1 MKEMS
6 DQKPKAINWLWVDL
20 EMTGLDPIENKIIEF
35 AAVVTDADFNPL
47 TRYHAVVFQP
57 QAELDKMDEW
67 NQETHG
73 SSGLL
78 AKIADG
84 KALAT
89 VDQEITKLIQDCF
102 QDERPVLCGN
112 SIHQDRKFI
121 DRYMPL
127 LRDALHYR
135 MVDVS
140 SFKEV
145 FRNLYGT
152 NFKKADLHRAED
164 DIQASINELK
174 YYLSFVKA

>member
-1 MKEMS
+1 MNEMS
-6 DQKPKAINWLWVDL
+6 DQHAQPINWLWVDL
-20 EMTGLDPIENKIIEF
+20 EMTGLDPVENKIIEF
-35 AAVVTDADFNPL
+35 AAVVTDADFNPVS
-47 TRYHAVVFQP
+47 RYHAVVHQP

-67 NQETHG
+67 NQSTHRA
-73 SSGLL
+73 SGLL
-78 AKIADG
+78 DKIPGG
-84 KALAT
+84 KRLT
-89 VDQEITKLIQDCF
+89 EVDDDIVTLIQNHFPD
-102 QDERPVLCGN
+102 DRPVLCGN

-121 DRYMPL
+121 DRYMPR

-152 NFKKADLHRAED
+152 NFKKAELHRAED

-174 YYLSFVKA
+174 YYLSFVKM